1 MRKIINLENPNQTG
15 ISYTISKF
23 PDGQQSLT
31 INEPDSLIWYK
42 EKEDEYGTNKC
53 YPVRIYKRLRDFKDV
68 EILLCATAALKEIGV
83 SDISLYIPYF
93 IGARS
98 DRKFSD
104 GGFNYV
110 KDVISPIINAQGYSE
125 VIVLDP
131 HSDAIESCIKNFK
144 KDTNV
149 EFSKICIDRITMQ
162 LNHSIDRKE
171 IAIISP
177 DAGALKKIYA
187 VAEHN
192 EITDVIVAS
201 KHRDITTGKIVST
214 NVPLDMT
221 HANKTFVIFDDICDG
236 GRTFI
241 DISKAIKEKFPD
253 NKIFLCVT
261 HGIFSNSFL
270 DLSMYF
276 ENVYS
281 TNSYSDIECSEHS
294 DYTVDPK
301 FLSQFEVI

>member
-1 MRKIINLENPNQTG
+1 MRKIINLDDPSQSSIE
-15 ISYTISKF
+15 YTISKF

-31 INEPDSLIWYK
+31 INDPNSLEEHDS
-42 EKEDEYGTNKC
+42 EYGIYEITRF

-83 SDISLYIPYF
+83 SNISLYIPYF

-98 DRKFSD
+98 DRKFSE

-110 KDVISPIINAQGYSE
+110 KDVISPIINSQGYSE

-131 HSDAIESCIKNFK
+131 HSDAIESCISNFK
-144 KDTNV
+144 KDTNI
-149 EFSKICIDRITMQ
+149 EFSKMCISSICGMGINKD
-162 LNHSIDRKE
+162 D

-177 DAGALKKIYA
+177 DAGALKKIYD
-187 VAEHN
+187 VAEKN
-192 EITDVIVAS
+192 EISDVIVAS
-201 KHRDITTGKIVST
+201 KHRDIKTGKIVST

-236 GRTFI
+236 GRTFVEI
-241 DISKAIKEKFPD
+241 AKVVKEKFPE

-270 DLSMYF
+270 ELSKHF
-276 ENVYS
+276 ENVFS
-281 TNSYSDIECSEHS
+281 TNSYSDIECAKHS
-294 DYTVDPK
+294 DYTVDSK
-301 FLSQFEVI
+301 FLRQFKVL

>member
-1 MRKIINLENPNQTG
+1 MRKIINLETPEQTG
-15 ISYTISKF
+15 ISYKISKF

-31 INEPDSLIWYK
+31 ITDPDSLIWYK

-53 YPVRIYKRLRDFKDV
+53 YPVRIYKRLRNFKDV
-68 EILLCATAALKEIGV
+68 EILLCATAALKEAGV
-83 SDISLYIPYF
+83 SDISLYVPYF

-104 GGFNYV
+104 GGFNYI

-131 HSDAIESCIKNFK
+131 HSDALESCIINFK
-144 KDTNV
+144 KDSNV
-149 EFSKICIDRITMQ
+149 EFSKKCISRIFFE
-162 LNHSIDRKE
+162 HSIDKKD

-177 DAGALKKIYA
+177 DAGALKKIYD

-192 EITDVIVAS
+192 GITDVIVAS

-241 DISKAIKEKFPD
+241 EISKAIKEKFPD
-253 NKIFLCVT
+253 NKVFLCVT

-270 DLSMYF
+270 ELSKYF

-281 TNSYSDIECSEHS
+281 TNSFSVIECDSHS
-294 DYTVDPK
+294 DYTVDSK
-301 FLSQFEVI
+301 FLWQLEVL

>member
-1 MRKIINLENPNQTG
+1 MRKIINLETPDRTG
-15 ISYTISKF
+15 ISYKISKF

-31 INEPDSLIWYK
+31 IEEPDSLIWYH
-42 EKEDEYGTNKC
+42 EKEDEYGTNRY
-53 YPVRIYKRLRDFKDV
+53 YPVRIYKRLRNFKDL
-68 EILLCATAALKEIGV
+68 EILLCTTAALKEIGV

-110 KDVISPIINAQGYSE
+110 KDIISPIINSQGYSE

-131 HSDAIESCIKNFK
+131 HSDALEACIKNFK
-144 KDTNV
+144 KESNID
-149 EFSKICIDRITMQ
+149 FSRACIKNICNLGIDKNDI
-162 LNHSIDRKE
+162 S
-171 IAIISP
+171 IISP
-177 DAGALKKIYA
+177 DAGALKKIYD

-192 EITDVIVAS
+192 EILDVVVAS
-201 KHRDITTGKIVST
+201 KHRDIKSGKVVST
-214 NVPLDMT
+214 NVPLNPS

-236 GRTFI
+236 GRTFTE
-241 DISKAIKEKFPD
+241 ISKEIKKHFPD

-270 DLSMYF
+270 ELSKHF

-294 DYTVDPK
+294 DYTVDSK
-301 FLSQFEVI
+301 FLSQYEVL

>member
-1 MRKIINLENPNQTG
+1 MRKIINLEKPNQPG

-31 INEPDSLIWYK
+31 LNDPDSLILEK
-42 EKEDEYGTNKC
+42 EREDEYGTNKY
-53 YPVRIYKRLRDFKDV
+53 YPVRIYKRLRNFKDL
-68 EILLCATAALKEIGV
+68 EILLCTTAALKEIGV

-104 GGFNYV
+104 GGFNYI
-110 KDVISPIINAQGYSE
+110 KDVISPIINSQGYSE

-131 HSDAIESCIKNFK
+131 HSDVLEACIKNFK
-144 KDTNV
+144 KETNI
-149 EFSKICIDRITMQ
+149 EFSKYCIKNICSIGIDKK
-162 LNHSIDRKE
+162 D

-177 DAGALKKIYA
+177 DSGALKKIYDT
-187 VAEHN
+187 AEHN
-192 EITDVIVAS
+192 EISDVIVAS
-201 KHRDITTGKIVST
+201 KHRDIKSGKVVST
-214 NVPLDMT
+214 NVPLDKS
-221 HANKTFVIFDDICDG
+221 HENKTFVIFDDICDG
-236 GRTFI
+236 GRTFNEI
-241 DISKAIKEKFPD
+241 AKEIKKHFPS
-253 NKIFLCVT
+253 NRIFLCVT

-270 DLSMYF
+270 ELSRNF
-276 ENVYS
+276 EKIYS

-301 FLSQFEVI
+301 FLSQLKVI